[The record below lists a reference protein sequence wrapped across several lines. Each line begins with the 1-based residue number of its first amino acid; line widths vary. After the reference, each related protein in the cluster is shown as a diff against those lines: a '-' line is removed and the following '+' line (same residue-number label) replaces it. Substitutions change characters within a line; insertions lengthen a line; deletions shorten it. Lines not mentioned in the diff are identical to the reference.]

1 MLPVAMFLLWYRD
14 ADADSGTLSAWG
26 GYCFVIAEML
36 LLFLV
41 GVGLALGVLDG
52 RSLRGPAV
60 TVVIGFAF
68 LVTITAVIALFIDRP
83 GGKAAM
89 AVAFGGFV
97 GLAANGTIKGGAIVM
112 AINDRR
118 RTPAARPSHEG

>member
-1 MLPVAMFLLWYRD
+1 M
-14 ADADSGTLSAWG
+14 
-26 GYCFVIAEML
+26 
-36 LLFLV
+36 
-41 GVGLALGVLDG
+41 
-52 RSLRGPAV
+52 
-60 TVVIGFAF
+60 
-68 LVTITAVIALFIDRP
+68 TITAVIAPFVAQP

>member
-1 MLPVAMFLLWYRD
+1 MFLLRYLD

-68 LVTITAVIALFIDRP
+68 LVTITAVIALFIAPP